1 MGKKSRTRVDQC
13 LDCNGSEVSDGL
25 VSMVTA
31 WPSFVKPGLDGIRI
45 RALRRANR
53 CDCGSPGAKLWEWG
67 TNLKQK
73 NRFFNMAVLLS
84 CLVMCVQHVEHD
96 SVPDKVRF
104 IHHSLFQ
111 VRLCPYSQD
120 IRHRPVNRR
129 LTVWPWKMATSRS
142 QRTFSEKYI
151 HSSGCHLA
159 SNCSSALW
167 SMSVP
172 ARERCITPQPT
183 ESTTMT
189 EMLRLVNV
197 TPLGCMQVSTH
208 TARGFSPSVAASKCM
223 FPHQAP
229 GSEKHFLPSSS
240 SSVINRSIRS
250 IAITPNNFYPLDTFS
265 YGSQHPPQK
274 YHHNP
279 QLMNWSF
286 MCKDLWGEK
295 CVTWIKSSEPVTSAS
310 IHAAAVPT
318 PMLEIFLNNLIFL
331 VLIY

>member
-1 MGKKSRTRVDQC
+1 MLDTGVGKKSRTRVDQC

-53 CDCGSPGAKLWEWG
+53 CDCGSPGGKLWEWG
-67 TNLKQK
+67 TNLKHK
-73 NRFFNMAVLLS
+73 NCFFNMAVLLS

-96 SVPDKVRF
+96 SVRDKVRF
-104 IHHSLFQ
+104 IHHSLFR
-111 VRLCPYSQD
+111 VRVCPYSRD
-120 IRHRPVNRR
+120 IRHRPVNWR

-151 HSSGCHLA
+151 HSCRCHLA

-172 ARERCITPQPT
+172 VRERCINPQPT

-229 GSEKHFLPSSS
+229 GSEKDSI
-240 SSVINRSIRS
+240 SSVINQSIRS
-250 IAITPNNFYPLDTFS
+250 IAITPNNFYP
-265 YGSQHPPQK
+265 
-274 YHHNP
+274 
-279 QLMNWSF
+279 
-286 MCKDLWGEK
+286 
-295 CVTWIKSSEPVTSAS
+295 
-310 IHAAAVPT
+310 
-318 PMLEIFLNNLIFL
+318 
-331 VLIY
+331 